1 MALPG
6 WRNLAYSTARAD
18 IVSSKGGIFSVAVLR
33 DIVSFSRFLAKVI
46 SGFSS
51 RVLRVVF
58 GAGEADDGFTTFLPF
73 PPFFDE
79 LVILQLYRFLQARG
93 TVARTGRQG
102 QVETYPPP
110 VGVKQPP
117 VCGTGL
123 GLRG

>member
-1 MALPG
+1 M
-6 WRNLAYSTARAD
+6 
-18 IVSSKGGIFSVAVLR
+18 LR

-46 SGFSS
+46 SDFSS
-51 RVLRVVF
+51 RALRVVF

-110 VGVKQPP
+110 VGAKQPP